1 MEMEVIRQ
9 EKNLLEFWLRGE
21 RHTYPEWLKS
31 TLLAH
36 ADVTFAAYSL
46 IHPMDADAKFIV
58 RTKSKDVKKV
68 LLEVIDQMDEELS
81 EFEKTAK
88 KAFK

>member
-1 MEMEVIRQ
+1 MELEVIRH

-21 RHTYPEWLKS
+21 RHTYPEWLKT
-31 TLLAH
+31 TLLGNEE
-36 ADVTFAAYSL
+36 VTFAAYSL
-46 IHPMDADAKFIV
+46 PHPTDPDAKFLV

-68 LLEVIDQMDEELS
+68 LLEAVESMEEELS